1 MLLLSHLLQPCP
13 LSSPCCWPASTA
25 AATPGSICASQGIC
39 SRILGRIFCAVL
51 LTTSNHPSAAVSMN
65 LTQVTRASPQ
75 TLQLRAMAAK
85 RASHRPRQ
93 HKYRPPPFPF
103 PSCPLCLTRHAVT
116 HKTSSSSTSPDISH
130 RGQKGKTSKVL
141 IVPFTG
147 PYDVKWKLNCE
158 IEKCTDK
165 GTDVIKLH
173 WGGHVPF
180 ITLLDTHVYRTL

>member
-1 MLLLSHLLQPCP
+1 MLSHLLQPCP

-75 TLQLRAMAAK
+75 TLQLRALAVK

-93 HKYRPPPFPF
+93 HKYRPSLSLFQAAHSALRDMLSPIKHLAVQQVQIF
-103 PSCPLCLTRHAVT
+103 LTGARRVKH
-116 HKTSSSSTSPDISH
+116 
-130 RGQKGKTSKVL
+130 QKS
-141 IVPFTG
+141 
-147 PYDVKWKLNCE
+147 
-158 IEKCTDK
+158 
-165 GTDVIKLH
+165 
-173 WGGHVPF
+173 
-180 ITLLDTHVYRTL
+180 